1 MINEEIALIKSDCN
15 NVSKF
20 FIFTLLFSSLMNIER
35 VKIIN
40 SKIIMKQYIKYI
52 NFLDNFSIIVDKK
65 RPPKMEA
72 INIFQLNLI
81 LQKKFEQDSD
91 I

>member
-1 MINEEIALIKSDCN
+1 MINEEIALIKFDCN

-52 NFLDNFSIIVDKK
+52 NFLDNFSIIVHKK
-65 RPPKMEA
+65 RPPKMED
-72 INIFQLNLI
+72 IKYISI
-81 LQKKFEQDSD
+81 KFSFTEK